1 MNTKKQRR
9 LSNANRPLPG
19 ALLGFAR
26 STLTELGTHL
36 SAQMASLLEQG
47 RYGSVV
53 TTDPVR
59 PSDYSDLSLYKRD
72 YLACELLSKFPID
85 IGIDREKVAI
95 EAFLSAEDT
104 CKSTNA
110 RFSTQGVRNWTFW
123 ERSVMETARLKIGKV
138 LGPFDWNE
146 ASSYFD
152 FGPGATTSLSRRKAS
167 TENKLHFGIDVTPGA
182 LHLAEAVWS
191 FNRGWKSALSEN
203 HAVYPRVVRGS
214 RIVTVPKNAK
224 TDRVIAIEP
233 DMNMFV
239 QKGVG
244 RMIRNRLRRAGL
256 DLNRCWLDNH
266 ELAREGS
273 LSGSY
278 ATIDLKS
285 ASDSISKKLVEW
297 LLPPDWY
304 EALSL
309 CRSSQAVL
317 PSGEWATLQKFS
329 SMGNGYTFELESL
342 IFWGL
347 VQAVMAC
354 SKVHPTH
361 MLEKGRISVFGDD
374 IIVPV
379 CWYDEVTSILQ
390 HAGFTVNVKKTFKDG
405 PFRESCGK
413 HYFRGCDVTPFYL
426 REEASTCLTL
436 IHALNKA
443 REWSIH
449 PVWGL
454 EGLGHTYEAWRSK
467 LPVPLRRPLIP
478 YGYGDGALWGDFDEV
493 TPQRYRPGDGLE
505 GWVCH
510 SLLPVNLEKGK
521 HTRFSVLAA
530 VRSRETVQKT
540 PILTDRVLNAH
551 LSGQF
556 KGRLTTAQAESLK
569 CVDTRPASTFS
580 GRYRLGRLIV
590 TRWPSFGP
598 WLS

>member
-1 MNTKKQRR
+1 MSTKKQRR

-36 SAQMASLLEQG
+36 STQMASLLEQG

-53 TTDPVR
+53 TTAPVS
-59 PSDYSDLSLYKRD
+59 PSDYSDPSLFRKD
-72 YLACELLSKFPID
+72 YLASELLSKFPID
-85 IGIDREKVAI
+85 IGINREKVAI
-95 EAFLSAEDT
+95 EAFLLAEDA

-110 RFSTQGVRNWTFW
+110 RFATQGVRNWTFW
-123 ERSVMETARLKIGKV
+123 ERSVMETARLKIAKV
-138 LGPFDWNE
+138 LGPFDWDE

-167 TENKLHFGIDVTPGA
+167 TENKLHYGIDVTPGA

-191 FNRGWKSALSEN
+191 FNQGWKSALSEN

-233 DMNMFV
+233 DMNMFI
-239 QKGVG
+239 QKGIG
-244 RMIRNRLRRAGL
+244 RVIRNRLRRAGL
-256 DLNRCWLDNH
+256 DLNRCWTQNH
-266 ELAREGS
+266 ELARLGS
-273 LSGSY
+273 LNGSY

-285 ASDSISKKLVEW
+285 ASDSISRKLVEW
-297 LLPPDWY
+297 LLPDDWY
-304 EALSL
+304 EALNL
-309 CRSSQAVL
+309 CRSSQVVL

-354 SKVHPTH
+354 SKGESSHAC
-361 MLEKGRISVFGDD
+361 EKGRTSIFGDD

-379 CWYDEVTSILQ
+379 HLYDDVVCILG
-390 HAGFTVNVKKTFKDG
+390 HAGFTVNAKKTFKDG

-413 HYFRGCDVTPFYL
+413 HYFNGCDVTPFYL
-426 REEASTCLTL
+426 RDEASNCLTL

-454 EGLGHTYEAWRSK
+454 DGLSSTYHEWRER
-467 LPVPLRRPLIP
+467 LPTSLRRPLIP

-493 TPQRYRPGDGLE
+493 LPQRYRPDDGME
-505 GWVCH
+505 GWICR
-510 SLLPVNLEKGK
+510 SLLPVNLENGR
-521 HTRFSVLAA
+521 HTRFSILAA
-530 VRSRETVQKT
+530 LRSGETVQKT
-540 PILTDRVLNAH
+540 PVLTDRVLNARIC
-551 LSGQF
+551 GQLH
-556 KGRLTTAQAESLK
+556 GRLTAAQADSLVR
-569 CVDTRPASTFS
+569 VDTRPAASFS
-580 GRYRLGRLIV
+580 GSYRLGRLIV

-598 WLS
+598 WFN